1 MKKLFTLALA
11 LMGFIGAANAAT
23 VADIAPLKH
32 SYVLVCEDLGARPG
46 KGNLFGDNHFLDVTG
61 GSTATNKGSVDLSVA
76 DGVLVTEEIAAKYGE
91 YGKHLNFLRL
101 KKTQDVIAMS
111 VTAKSKVIIFYQDNN
126 KDDRYPVFAKD
137 AGLSDRFA
145 DGVRSERSSGE
156 EGMPAVNLRRIE
168 WTATDDGVVYVGDN
182 NGDMFMS
189 YIIIEANEA
198 PGTPTVKVG
207 EQKFEDGLWFREV
220 SVKANDYKM
229 EGSDEGIPTIVTYT
243 TDGSTPTAT
252 SPVYSEPIKCF
263 KDMTVKF
270 QAYQDWGVGADEG
283 FICDGADNEANVNF
297 LFDAP
302 SIAAEGG
309 NVTITSPYEGAI
321 NIYSLNGEEGIEGSS
336 FTLSESAT
344 VSAYSKIV
352 NGTYA
357 TFTTK
362 STTKDVYVL
371 NPIKEKKTINISG
384 SAVVDEE
391 ATAASTD
398 GSTIYKIE
406 DPAITADKMDFFVKN
421 LTVAALANADAVKSQ
436 YQVPAGQEAYIQM
449 SNTNITFMV
458 AEGDSVNV
466 KVICSKNSC
475 KNIDAADAEDGSAV
489 TDRMCY
495 VNVSG
500 TNYGGED
507 LKLNPDGNVI
517 EFGLTGGNTYTFQK
531 YSGTGNILISSIEIA
546 PAAAAPALADGTYF
560 LQNVAAQKFFAAG
573 HSWGT
578 QAIVNN
584 EGLDII
590 VAATPEGK
598 YQLDAQIR
606 RDDTNHFVGSNLFV
620 DSPAY
625 DWTISKVADD
635 IITLANDTAFVA
647 VDENDNLVLVKEA
660 TEAAQWKIV
669 TYEDRILALEG
680 ATEAT
685 PANATFAIKD
695 ANFGRCDSRVSFWTM
710 EASNQNLSGGNNENN
725 CAESWHSTF
734 SLTQTIEGLPNGVY
748 ELTAQGFYRQD
759 GEDTENL
766 PYFFIND
773 KKATFP
779 AMTGTENSMSD
790 ASVSFTSGLYTIEPI
805 KVVVTDGT
813 ITVGAKNEANLT
825 IWCIWDNFQ
834 LTYYGPAEE
843 PVEGNEVDIT
853 SKFNYTWN
861 ASESFVN
868 NADGSITFNAVQ
880 WGGLAAWLKDGDNP
894 ADWSD
899 YSKLVFEYAEPTTV
913 STQILVS
920 GTEAKAWGD
929 AGITSLEC
937 SFEGL
942 DMTTVEQVALQAA
955 DATTITIKRVYLVK
969 KGGDEPVP
977 ADPDNLV
984 KNWDC
989 SGDDASSF
997 WVHEWRTMD
1006 TQTDGPANLV
1016 DGTAMVYVRSFA
1028 QAEAAGNATLI
1039 DTKNPVAADNFAD
1052 WDSQFFITW
1061 DEAKAT
1067 AAGDKLQLKMKV
1079 KADKAQTIASQLHK
1093 APGAYVHWYG
1103 VGDINVTTDWT
1114 EFVSAEVDVV
1124 SGDPGWGKTAEGC
1137 WTIAFNLAKGEENTI
1152 YFDDMVVYVIKPTGI
1167 TEMYRINPEDGVRY
1181 NLAGKRVDD
1190 SYKGIVIMNGKKM
1203 LQK

>member
-252 SPVYSEPIKCF
+252 SPVYTEPIKCF

-371 NPIKEKKTINISG
+371 NPIKAKKTINISG

-449 SNTNITFMV
+449 SNTNITFFV

-517 EFGLTGGNTYTFQK
+517 EFGLKGAEGGSFFTFQK

-546 PAAAAPALADGTYF
+546 PAAETPVLADFADGNYYLMNVSSVKAWGAGNSWGTQGSLVKHPEYVTLHKQEDGTYF
-560 LQNVAAQKFFAAG
+560 MEEGDWENIQDIVLENAIFDKFAK
-573 HSWGT
+573 
-578 QAIVNN
+578 
-584 EGLDII
+584 LPKDIDP
-590 VAATPEGK
+590 A
-598 YQLDAQIR
+598 
-606 RDDTNHFVGSNLFV
+606 
-620 DSPAY
+620 SP
-625 DWTISKVADD
+625 
-635 IITLANDTAFVA
+635 
-647 VDENDNLVLVKEA
+647 
-660 TEAAQWKIV
+660 
-669 TYEDRILALEG
+669 
-680 ATEAT
+680 
-685 PANATFAIKD
+685 
-695 ANFGRCDSRVSFWTM
+695 
-710 EASNQNLSGGNNENN
+710 NQ
-725 CAESWHSTF
+725 F
-734 SLTQTIEGLPNGVY
+734 
-748 ELTAQGFYRQD
+748 
-759 GEDTENL
+759 
-766 PYFFIND
+766 
-773 KKATFP
+773 
-779 AMTGTENSMSD
+779 
-790 ASVSFTSGLYTIEPI
+790 SVSVGYKP
-805 KVVVTDGT
+805 GQ
-813 ITVGAKNEANLT
+813 ITQR
-825 IWCIWDNFQ
+825 F
-834 LTYYGPAEE
+834 
-843 PVEGNEVDIT
+843 
-853 SKFNYTWN
+853 
-861 ASESFVN
+861 
-868 NADGSITFNAVQ
+868 
-880 WGGLAAWLKDGDNP
+880 
-894 ADWSD
+894 
-899 YSKLVFEYAEPTTV
+899 
-913 STQILVS
+913 
-920 GTEAKAWGD
+920 
-929 AGITSLEC
+929 
-937 SFEGL
+937 
-942 DMTTVEQVALQAA
+942 
-955 DATTITIKRVYLVK
+955 R
-969 KGGDEPVP
+969 GDEPEWWDAFATAIFNYISMIYTEGRKS
-977 ADPDNLV
+977 ADSNI
-984 KNWDC
+984 
-989 SGDDASSF
+989 
-997 WVHEWRTMD
+997 
-1006 TQTDGPANLV
+1006 GPAK
-1016 DGTAMVYVRSFA
+1016 
-1028 QAEAAGNATLI
+1028 E
-1039 DTKNPVAADNFAD
+1039 
-1052 WDSQFFITW
+1052 
-1061 DEAKAT
+1061 
-1067 AAGDKLQLKMKV
+1067 
-1079 KADKAQTIASQLHK
+1079 
-1093 APGAYVHWYG
+1093 
-1103 VGDINVTTDWT
+1103 
-1114 EFVSAEVDVV
+1114 
-1124 SGDPGWGKTAEGC
+1124 
-1137 WTIAFNLAKGEENTI
+1137 
-1152 YFDDMVVYVIKPTGI
+1152 
-1167 TEMYRINPEDGVRY
+1167 
-1181 NLAGKRVDD
+1181 
-1190 SYKGIVIMNGKKM
+1190 
-1203 LQK
+1203 